1 MNPWIQK
8 IYWSLPGPARSAAAS
23 AHGIRLRA
31 LRYGSDT
38 ERLASEAL
46 ERDRWAPERLRA
58 WQEERLAFVLHR
70 AAARVPFYREQW
82 SERRRRGDTSSPEI
96 LAHWPVLEKETLRA
110 APRSF
115 VADDLDTRA
124 MVHDHT
130 SGTSGKPLDIW
141 QTRESVRGWYALFEA
156 RWRRW
161 YGVSLADRWANIGG
175 QLVAPQ
181 AQRTPP
187 FWIWNAPLHQL
198 YMSSYHLAPGLTA
211 FYIDA
216 LKRYRIRYL
225 LGYTSSLYALA
236 LGAQRLA
243 RDDVRMA
250 VAVTNAEP
258 VLPHQREAIA
268 GAFGCPV
275 RATYGMTEMVAA
287 AGECEAGT
295 LHLWPEAGIVEVIDR
310 GQPAPEGVVG
320 DLVCT
325 GLFNADMPLIRYRV
339 GDRGALG
346 GRRPACACGRTL
358 PVLREVE
365 GRLDDTLF
373 TADGRR
379 IGRLDTVF
387 KDRLPVR
394 EAQIVQETLDRV
406 RVRYVSAPG
415 FSRASGETIVSR
427 VRARMGNIDVVLE
440 EVDEV
445 PRTANGK
452 LRAVVCMLPADE
464 QRRLAERAVTDPP
477 TD

>member
-1 MNPWIQK
+1 MNPWAQK
-8 IYWSLPGPARSAAAS
+8 IYWSLPAPARSLAAS
-23 AHGIRLRA
+23 AHGLRLRA
-31 LRYGSDT
+31 LRYGPDT
-38 ERLASEAL
+38 ERLAAEAL
-46 ERDRWAPERLRA
+46 EKDRWLPGRLRA

-70 AAARVPFYREQW
+70 AATRVPYYREQW
-82 SERRRRGDTSSPEI
+82 SERRRRGDRSPVEI
-96 LAHWPVLEKETLRA
+96 LANWPVLEKETLRA
-110 APRSF
+110 SPGAF
-115 VADDLDTRA
+115 VADDRDTRR

-141 QTRESVRGWYALFEA
+141 QTRESVRAWYALFEA

-161 YGVSLADRWANIGG
+161 YGVSRADRWANVGG
-175 QLVAPQ
+175 QLVAPHL
-181 AQRTPP
+181 QRTPP

-198 YMSSYHLAPGLTA
+198 YMSSYHLAPDLIP
-211 FYIDA
+211 FYLDA
-216 LKRYRIRYL
+216 LTRYRIRYI

-236 LGAQRLA
+236 LEALGRG

-258 VLPHQREAIA
+258 VLPHQREAITA
-268 GAFGCPV
+268 AFGCPV

-287 AGECEAGT
+287 AGECEAGR
-295 LHLWPEAGIVEVIDR
+295 LHLWPEAGVVEVLDR
-310 GQPAPEGVVG
+310 GEPAPEGSVG

-325 GLFNADMPLIRYRV
+325 GLFNADMPLIRYRL

-346 GRRPACACGRTL
+346 AQGVPCTCGRTL
-358 PVLREVE
+358 PVLREVD

-394 EAQIVQETLDRV
+394 EAQIVQETLTRV

-415 FSRASGETIVSR
+415 FTSASGESIVNR
-427 VRARMGNIDVVLE
+427 VRARMGAIDVVLE
-440 EVDEV
+440 EVDAI
-445 PRTANGK
+445 PRTPNGK
-452 LRAVVCMLPADE
+452 LRAVLCLLPAEE
-464 QRRLAERAVTDPP
+464 QRRLAARAVTDPANS
-477 TD
+477 